1 MHINEIL
8 NPVINNPGSGFFFT
22 PPYYQNG
29 FSYFFYDPYEIKTAV
44 NEEQLFSLLTRIDR
58 ILKISPGVS
67 AFGFLT
73 YEAGYA
79 FEKKLN
85 KFLSSENDQLA
96 YFSFYKEEN
105 VKKIHSS
112 EIDISFEFQND
123 FNISSFQVDT
133 SFSEYQKAVEKIKC
147 FISEGD
153 TYQVNYTIK
162 GKFNFK
168 GSTAALFKQI
178 IFNQSAEY
186 TALLNTEN
194 NLIISVSP
202 ELFFEI
208 KERKRTMCGLRRNRF
223 QLIRI

>member
-1 MHINEIL
+1 MHINELLI
-8 NPVINNPGSGFFFT
+8 PVINNPGWGFFFT

-44 NEEQLFSLLTRIDR
+44 NKEQLFSLLNRLDQLSSGKT
-58 ILKISPGVS
+58 

-85 KFLSSENDQLA
+85 KFLSSGNDQLA

-105 VKKIHSS
+105 VKKIQSS
-112 EIDISFEFQND
+112 EIDISFDFQND
-123 FNISSFQVDT
+123 FNISSFQLDT
-133 SFSEYQKAVEKIKC
+133 SFSEYQEAVEKIRC

-168 GSTAALFKQI
+168 GSPAALFKQI

-186 TALLNTEN
+186 TALLNTGK
-194 NLIISVSP
+194 NLIISVAP

-208 KERKRTMCGLRRNRF
+208 KEKK
-223 QLIRI
+223 